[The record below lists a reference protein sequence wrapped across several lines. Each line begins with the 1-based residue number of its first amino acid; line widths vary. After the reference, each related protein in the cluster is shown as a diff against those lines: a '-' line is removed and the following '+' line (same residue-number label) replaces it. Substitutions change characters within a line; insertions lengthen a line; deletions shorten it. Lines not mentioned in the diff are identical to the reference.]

1 MASFHAKASKKVEE
15 LDEGAEVEDPAC
27 VVPPVGGNSCEELRA
42 QLDALDGTK
51 QRLKKEAKAATSLL
65 VLLNN
70 SDSSS
75 DEGDDDA
82 EVLDRS
88 TILATLTHI
97 REGLLQVKAQRKQL
111 QLALKTMEQQGAS
124 SGLPGMGMEIST
136 VDVGQPFT
144 GVSDFSQSGTQ
155 FALRERRLPDGPE
168 DINHC
173 LDVLGP

>member
-1 MASFHAKASKKVEE
+1 MASFHAKASKNEAE
-15 LDEGAEVEDPAC
+15 LGKGLNEEDPAC

-42 QLDALDGTK
+42 QLVVLDGTK
-51 QRLKKEAKAATSLL
+51 QRLKKEATHATSLL

-82 EVLDRS
+82 EGLDRS

-97 REGLLQVKAQRKQL
+97 REGQLQVKAQRKQL
-111 QLALKTMEQQGAS
+111 QLALKAMEQQGAS

-136 VDVGQPFT
+136 VNVEHLFRANPTFPN
-144 GVSDFSQSGTQ
+144 
-155 FALRERRLPDGPE
+155 REHSSP
-168 DINHC
+168 
-173 LDVLGP
+173 